1 MTAMRETWVIA
12 SNVFRQLLRN
22 RILVVLSVFALALVG
37 VVAFLGDLG
46 QEAEKRL
53 GQDFG
58 LLAIEAVGFFTV
70 LLCHVVLLFEETE
83 LKTYSILL
91 VKPVERWQVLLGR
104 VLGAWLLL
112 MMNVAGMTALLQL
125 LSWWRGLALVDGDT
139 LAATAYLAAGGALFS
154 AVTGFFSV
162 LASSVPA
169 AAMFATFAFALG
181 HFTTNLLD
189 WVERLHQPGL
199 KLAVQVL
206 YWATPNFSLFNL
218 REHLDAA
225 GSAGSGGLLTYL
237 WPLGYAACYGGVVL
251 GLALWRY
258 EHKDF

>member
-1 MTAMRETWVIA
+1 MRETWVIA

-22 RILVVLSVFALALVG
+22 RILVVLSLFAVALVG

-46 QEAEKRL
+46 QEAETRL

-58 LLAIEAVGFFTV
+58 LMAIEAVGFFTV
-70 LLCHVVLLFEETE
+70 LLCHVVLLFEESE

-91 VKPVERWQVLLGR
+91 VKPVERWHVLMGR

-112 MMNVAGMTALLQL
+112 LMNVAGMTALLQL
-125 LSWWRGLALVDGDT
+125 LSWWRGLTLVNGDT
-139 LAATAYLAAGGALFS
+139 LAATAFLVLGGALFS
-154 AVTGFFSV
+154 AVAGFFSV
-162 LASSVPA
+162 MASSVPA

-181 HFTTNLLD
+181 HFTTNLLE
-189 WVERLHQPGL
+189 WVQRLDQPAL
-199 KLAVQVL
+199 RWAVQLLFWV
-206 YWATPNFSLFNL
+206 TPNFSLFNL
-218 REHLDAA
+218 PERLASA
-225 GSAGSGGLLTYL
+225 GGDGSGGAQAYL
-237 WPLGYAACYGGVVL
+237 WPVAYAFCYGSAVL